1 MLFPG
6 SSTCIK
12 CNHST
17 GVYAVNSFAKLELT
31 LLARVWVMLSRQDS
45 FCWLKRFPWMG
56 LSFDSLINAK
66 DSTVKNEEN
75 LSVCSLY
82 LEAVRYLS

>member
-1 MLFPG
+1 MLFHG
-6 SSTCIK
+6 SSACIK

-17 GVYAVNSFAKLELT
+17 GFRKIPMIYAVNSFAKLELT
-31 LLARVWVMLSRQDS
+31 LLARVWVMLNRQDS
-45 FCWLKRFPWMG
+45 FRWLKTFSIG
-56 LSFDSLINAK
+56 LSLESLINAK

-82 LEAVRYLS
+82 L